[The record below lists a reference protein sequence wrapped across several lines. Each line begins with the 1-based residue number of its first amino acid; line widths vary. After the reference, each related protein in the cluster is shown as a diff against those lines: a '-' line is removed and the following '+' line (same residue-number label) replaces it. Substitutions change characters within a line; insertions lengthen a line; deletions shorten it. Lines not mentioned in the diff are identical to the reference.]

1 MYLLTELVR
10 LLEQRGHIFPS
21 DPQVVTES
29 LRQTDEAAAAK
40 LQRRAS
46 MIDRRH
52 ELRDRLDAHRRRVHF
67 ILWAATIA
75 WFILGFSATYGL
87 MQHSSL
93 NFFFLLAGALGV
105 NSIMLIVWLLGVFM
119 NKPPKT
125 FSLPLLWARE
135 SDSVGQ
141 AIVQLYT
148 QNATQPHARWQRSV
162 ASHRLALSGLLG
174 MFVATLLLLTVRQYS
189 FNWQSTLLADETF
202 AAAVNAL
209 AWLPEK
215 LSFTVPDT
223 AAIISGRNTDDTANA
238 PQWGSLLLGSL
249 LCYGIVPRAVAWL
262 FSLWK
267 SRQTP
272 AVLDLK
278 LPYYQN
284 IIQQW
289 QRKIVDSA
297 DDYQA
302 DEIISAPPISLNH
315 DGAHWAVLLDAPYH
329 NETWFERQLG
339 QDWLNQGVLSDR
351 DEIAHLVTQLEQNAA
366 QLLVGVRAQ
375 HVPDRGTVRTLQR
388 LAQAAQNGLI
398 VQLLLPE
405 NIIGN
410 QNEVIAQWREVL
422 KEHGWTWLEMPRK

>member
-21 DPQVVTES
+21 DPQAITDS
-29 LRQTDEAAAAK
+29 LRQTDETPVAK

-46 MIDRRH
+46 MIDRH
-52 ELRDRLDAHRRRVHF
+52 QELRDRLDTHRRRLHF
-67 ILWAATIA
+67 VLWAATIA
-75 WFILGFSATYGL
+75 WFIIGFSATYGL

-93 NFFFLLAGALGV
+93 NFFFLLAGTLGI
-105 NSIMLIVWLLGVFM
+105 NTIMLLLWLVNILL

-125 FSLPLLWARE
+125 WGFSFLWARE
-135 SDSVGQ
+135 NDSIGQ
-141 AIVQLYT
+141 AIIQLYAHT
-148 QNATQPHARWQRSV
+148 AQQTHARWQRSMV
-162 ASHRLALSGLLG
+162 SHRLALSGLLG
-174 MFVATLLLLTVRQYS
+174 MFCATLLLLTVRQYS
-189 FNWQSTLLADETF
+189 FNWQSTLLANETF
-202 AAAVNAL
+202 ANAVNTL
-209 AWLPEK
+209 AWIPAK
-215 LSFTVPDT
+215 LGFSVPDT
-223 AAIISGRNTDDTANA
+223 EAIISGRNTEDTANA
-238 PQWGSLLLGSL
+238 AQWGSLLLGSL
-249 LCYGIVPRAVAWL
+249 VCYGIVPRAAAWC

-267 SRQTP
+267 SQRTP
-272 AVLDLK
+272 AELDLK

-289 QRKIVDSA
+289 QRKIIDSA

-302 DEIISAPPISLNH
+302 DEVISAPPISISH
-315 DGAHWAVLLDAPYH
+315 TGEHWAVLLDTPYH
-329 NETWFERQLG
+329 DETWFERQLG
-339 QDWLNQGVLSDR
+339 QDWFNQGVLSSR
-351 DEIAHLVTQLEQNAA
+351 DDIAHLVTKLEQQAT

-410 QNEVIAQWREVL
+410 QNEVIAQWRETL
-422 KEHGWTWLEMPRK
+422 KEHGWTWLEMPR